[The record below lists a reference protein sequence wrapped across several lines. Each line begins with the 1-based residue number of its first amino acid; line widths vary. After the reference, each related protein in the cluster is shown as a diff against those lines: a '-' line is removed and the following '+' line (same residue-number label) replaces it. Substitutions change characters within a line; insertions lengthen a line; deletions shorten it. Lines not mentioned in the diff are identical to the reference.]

1 MNLKIQKKRP
11 PWLKVN
17 IKETRNYKQV
27 RELISQNDLNTVCKE
42 AGCPNIY
49 ECFSAKTA
57 TFLILGDKCTRNC
70 GFCLVKNG
78 KPHEVDLSEPGR
90 ILSTVKKMNL
100 KYVVI
105 TSVTRDDLEDGGAG
119 IFAETVR
126 MLKDE
131 IKGIKVE
138 VLIPDFK
145 GNETS
150 LRNVIDACPD
160 IINHNMET
168 VERLYSEIRKGADY
182 YRSLRLISNIKKY
195 GNDRIFSKSGLVIG
209 MGEKWNEIIKTI
221 EDLKNS
227 DCDILTIGQYLSP
240 SKNHLPVQK
249 YYTPEEFDELK
260 SIAHGMSFKFVVSSP
275 LTRSSYH
282 AHEVFNPL
290 QTFHSQHDL
299 HED

>member
-1 MNLKIQKKRP
+1 MNLKIRKKKP

-17 IKETRNYKQV
+17 IKETKNYKQV
-27 RELISQNDLNTVCKE
+27 RALISQNDLNTVCKE

-49 ECFSAKTA
+49 ECFSAQTA

-78 KPHEVDLSEPGR
+78 KPGEVDWAEPER
-90 ILSTVKKMNL
+90 VASVVKKMNL

-119 IFAETVR
+119 VFAETI
-126 MLKDE
+126 KNIKSE
-131 IKGIKVE
+131 IKDVKVE

-145 GNETS
+145 GSEAS
-150 LRNVIDACPD
+150 LDKVVHACPD
-160 IINHNMET
+160 VINHNIET
-168 VERLYSEIRKGADY
+168 VERLYPVIRKGFSY
-182 YRSLRLISNIKKY
+182 KKSLKLISKIKKL
-195 GNDRIFSKSGLVIG
+195 GNSRILSKSGLVIG
-209 MGEKWNEIIKTI
+209 MRETWDEIIKTI

-240 SKNHLPVQK
+240 SKNHSPVQK
-249 YYTPEEFDELK
+249 YYSPEEFNELK
-260 SIAHGMSFKFVVSSP
+260 SIAHGMSFKHVVSSP

-290 QTFHSQHDL
+290 QTFRNLHDP